1 MYSVSEHVSYGRSLW
16 WAIATATTIG
26 YGDISPHTLIGK
38 LAAIF
43 LMIVGI
49 GIVGVLTSS
58 LTNLFMHDHADDRMQ
73 QIMDKLDQVEKTNR
87 ELAAEIR
94 QLQSDQKKMK

>member
-16 WAIATATTIG
+16 WDIATATTIG

-94 QLQSDQKKMK
+94 QLQSGQKKMK